1 MQIGTASLLS
11 STLGRAMTDLRAS
24 FDDLTRQ
31 LSSGRVAE
39 TYGGLGSGRAT
50 ALAMRAKMDEMA
62 GFRSTIKDVNLRIST
77 LSTTLTRLDTLASEQ
92 RSDTDPTDNTL
103 IVDGQTRAQVDAK
116 LRFEEALSL
125 LSTDIAGS
133 YIFGGRATSQPPVLT
148 SGKILDG
155 DGSKVG
161 LKAVIAERRLAD
173 AGTIDRDGVG
183 TDSVGRLTASA
194 STGTA
199 FTLAEDGTH
208 AFGFKLQGG
217 ATTIPGA
224 TIAGPTGSPASLD
237 VSLTS
242 QPAPE
247 QTVRLTMKLP
257 DGTTDDIIL
266 KAATSATAGDGSQFA
281 IGATLADT
289 VANLRG
295 AILSSL
301 ETRSAT
307 TLAAASSVVAAEGFF
322 AAGPQTAPQRVAFTP
337 PATAATATG
346 LRDGS
351 ADTVTWYV
359 GDDDPILSARGSSVA
374 RVDSGIAVSYGVRAN
389 EEGIT
394 KSVRTFALFAAEVYT
409 SGDPNASARNFALS
423 ERVRDALQP
432 DVGIGSLRAISTE
445 LSGAQRAA
453 VAADDRL
460 RISAASAQDLIDGV
474 EKADDQSVA
483 ASLLAVQTR
492 LQASYQTTSMLAK
505 LTLVNFI

>member
-50 ALAMRAKMDEMA
+50 ALAMRAKLDEMT

-133 YIFGGRATSQPPVLT
+133 YVFGGRATSQPPVLT

-155 DGSKVG
+155 HGSKVG

-173 AGTIDRDGVG
+173 AGIIDRDGVG

-199 FTLAEDGTH
+199 FTLTEDGTH
-208 AFGFKLQGG
+208 GFGFKLQGG
-217 ATTIPGA
+217 ATTVPGA
-224 TIAGPTGSPASLD
+224 TISGPAGSPASLE
-237 VSLTS
+237 VSLSS
-242 QPAPE
+242 QPTPD
-247 QTVRLTMKLP
+247 QTIRLTMRLP
-257 DGTTDDIIL
+257 DGTTDDILL
-266 KAATSATAGDGSQFA
+266 KAATSATANDGSQFA

-295 AILSSL
+295 AILANL

-322 AAGPQTAPQRVAFTP
+322 AAGPQTPPQRVDFTP
-337 PATAATATG
+337 PATAATATA

-351 ADTVTWYV
+351 ADTVVWYV
-359 GDDDPILSARGSSVA
+359 GDDDPLLSARGSSVA
-374 RVDSGIAVSYGVRAN
+374 RVDSGITVSYGVRAN

-409 SGDPNASARNFALS
+409 TGDANASARNFALS

-432 DVGIGSLRAISTE
+432 DVGTGSLRAISTE

-460 RISAASAQDLIDGV
+460 RIAAGSAQDLIDSV
-474 EKADDQSVA
+474 ERADDQTVA
-483 ASLLAVQTR
+483 ASLLTVQTR